1 MNTVEGY
8 CVSDE
13 EMREEYLAD
22 LVSRYEED
30 RWDIE
35 ATELQLFI
43 ENDYDAYTNL
53 VYTLKNLRKHFKR
66 GNFDTDKAL
75 KGLSY
80 PVKRG
85 AMSYSNQ
92 FCSAG
97 NSWFKTFPVK
107 ARELTAVYLLQRYVE
122 DICCDDDKDYM
133 NLDEVN

>member
-22 LVSRYEED
+22 LEASEGRWK
-30 RWDIE
+30 WDIE

-53 VYTLKNLRKHFKR
+53 VYTLKNLRRHFKR
-66 GNFDTDKAL
+66 GNFDVDKAL
-75 KGLSY
+75 KGLSH

-85 AMSYSNQ
+85 AMSYSKQ
-92 FCSAG
+92 FCSAA

-107 ARELTAVYLLQRYVE
+107 ARELTAVYLLQRYIE

-133 NLDEVN
+133 ELDK